1 MIRHDLQCIFVEI
14 PRTASTSIR
23 SIIGKPAKAHRNI
36 VEIKYDLETLWTHYG
51 GRTNRLLGCLY
62 PWVPISK
69 RAHIGRKKFFQFF
82 KFSFVRNPWD
92 RVVSIYKFNMKRHG
106 DLASREKGS
115 NTETK
120 KDRFGLEMF
129 LSFEEFV
136 SWIQYSSATSNHA
149 APHRYQLDWLT
160 DSSGNLLMN
169 FIGSFESLESDW
181 DVVADILRIDA
192 SLPHLNR
199 INAKHYT
206 EYYSEK
212 TKAMVAEKFRVDIET
227 FGYEFDTGP
236 QLLAGINKKLMLE
249 SEQFTGSI
257 MNR

>member
-23 SIIGKPAKAHRNI
+23 SIIGKPIKAHRNI

-51 GRTNRLLGCLY
+51 GPANRLLGRLY
-62 PWVPISK
+62 PWIPASE
-69 RAHIGRKKFFQFF
+69 RARIGRQKFFHFY

-92 RVVSIYKFNMKRHG
+92 RVVSIYKLNMKRHE
-106 DLASREKGS
+106 DLAKKEKGS
-115 NTETK
+115 NTKTK
-120 KDRFGLEMF
+120 KDQFGLEMF
-129 LSFEEFV
+129 ISFEEFV

-169 FIGSFESLESDW
+169 FIGAFESLESDW
-181 DVVADILRIDA
+181 NVVSDALKIDQK
-192 SLPHLNR
+192 LPHLNH
-199 INAKHYT
+199 ISSKHYT

-212 TKAMVAEKFRVDIET
+212 TRAIVAEKFMVDVET
-227 FGYEFDTGP
+227 FGYEFDSGP
-236 QLLAGINKKLMLE
+236 QLLAGINKKLMHQ
-249 SEQFTGSI
+249 SE
-257 MNR
+257 

>member
-1 MIRHDLQCIFVEI
+1 
-14 PRTASTSIR
+14 
-23 SIIGKPAKAHRNI
+23 
-36 VEIKYDLETLWTHYG
+36 
-51 GRTNRLLGCLY
+51 
-62 PWVPISK
+62 
-69 RAHIGRKKFFQFF
+69 
-82 KFSFVRNPWD
+82 
-92 RVVSIYKFNMKRHG
+92 MKRHE

-136 SWIQYSSATSNHA
+136 SWIQYSSATSNQA
-149 APHRYQLDWLT
+149 APHRYQLDRLT

-169 FIGSFESLESDW
+169 FIRSFENLDSDW
-181 DVVADILRIDA
+181 NVVADMLRIDA
-192 SLPHLNR
+192 SLPHLNL

-212 TKAMVAEKFRVDIET
+212 TKAIVAEKFKVDIET

-236 QLLAGINKKLMLE
+236 QLLAGINKNLTLE
-249 SEQFTGSI
+249 SEHFTGSI
-257 MNR
+257 PNR